1 MPVHIGI
8 PAHWE
13 AEAGELKFGSSLSYV
28 VSSRPGLH
36 SKRPSHNKL
45 IKNKP
50 IKKPGKEEIMS
61 LREDQG
67 RKQTDVQSGNQGSW
81 TLTTFKGIHLSCWWI
96 HNTG

>member
-1 MPVHIGI
+1 MSVHIGI

-13 AEAGELKFGSSLSYV
+13 TEAGELKFGSSLSYV

-36 SKRPSHNKL
+36 NKRPSHNKL

-61 LREDQG
+61 LRG
-67 RKQTDVQSGNQGSW
+67 GSGQEAN
-81 TLTTFKGIHLSCWWI
+81 
-96 HNTG
+96 

>member
-1 MPVHIGI
+1 MPEHIGI

-28 VSSRPGLH
+28 VSSRSGLH

-61 LREDQG
+61 LRG
-67 RKQTDVQSGNQGSW
+67 GSGQEAN
-81 TLTTFKGIHLSCWWI
+81 
-96 HNTG
+96 